1 MPNPWTG
8 KGNPYTRKEVID
20 RLRATLRQGKA
31 VIAAGAGTGISAK
44 FIERGGADLIIIYNS
59 GRFRMMGHGSTCGM
73 MAYGD
78 ANAIAMEIGEYEVLP
93 VVEEVPVICGVHAT
107 DPRRRMWHWLLKVKE
122 MGFSG
127 VNNFP
132 THTIVDGHF
141 RGVLEETG
149 MSVRKE
155 FEMVAL
161 ARRMDL
167 FSIVYVGSPEEAVE
181 MAKAG
186 ADSIIAHVGT
196 TVGGSIGVTKAV
208 VTWDHAIQRTR
219 DIIEAVRRVR
229 KDVIFLAHGGPINTP
244 EDADR
249 IMKATDVVGFVGASS
264 LERMGVEQSL
274 TDLTRR
280 FKALEA
286 PAAGGARAARPRS
299 GASAGGRTAAKGRKS

>member
-8 KGNPYTRKEVID
+8 KGNPYTRKEVIE
-20 RLRATLRQGKA
+20 RLRATLKKGNA
-31 VIAAGAGTGISAK
+31 IIAGGAGTGISAK

-59 GRFRMMGHGSTCGM
+59 GRFRMMGHGSTAGM

-78 ANAIAMEIGEYEVLP
+78 ANAIAMEIGEFEVLP
-93 VVEEVPVICGVHAT
+93 VVEECPVICGVHAT
-107 DPRRRMWHWLLKVKE
+107 DPRRRMWHWLGKVKE

-149 MSVRKE
+149 MSVKKE

-167 FSIVYVGSPEEAVE
+167 FSVVYVGSPEEAEE

-186 ADSIIAHVGT
+186 ADAIIAHVGT
-196 TVGGSIGVTKAV
+196 TVGGSIGVKSAV
-208 VTWDHAIQRTR
+208 KSWDFTIKRTQE
-219 DIIEAVRRVR
+219 IIDAATRVR
-229 KDVIFLAHGGPINTP
+229 KDIFFLCHGGPINTP
-244 EDADR
+244 QDAER
-249 IMKATDVVGFVGASS
+249 VINSTTAVGFVGATS
-264 LERMGVEQSL
+264 LERMGIEESL
-274 TDLTRR
+274 TNLTRK
-280 FKALEA
+280 FKSLKV
-286 PAAGGARAARPRS
+286 PKRG
-299 GASAGGRTAAKGRKS
+299 KKK

>member
-8 KGNPYTRKEVID
+8 KGNPYTRKEVVE
-20 RLRATLRQGKA
+20 RLRATVKKGGA
-31 VIAAGAGTGISAK
+31 IIAGGAGTGISAK

-93 VVEEVPVICGVHAT
+93 VVEECPVICGVHAT
-107 DPRRRMWHWLLKVKE
+107 DPRRRMWHWLGKVKE

-141 RGVLEETG
+141 RQVLEETG
-149 MSVRKE
+149 MSVKKE

-167 FSIVYVGSPEEAVE
+167 FSVVYVGSPEEAVE

-186 ADSIIAHVGT
+186 ADAIIAHVGT
-196 TVGGSIGVTKAV
+196 TVGGSIGVKKAV
-208 VTWDHAIQRTR
+208 VSWDYTLKRTQE
-219 DIIEAVRRVR
+219 IIDAASRVR
-229 KDVIFLAHGGPINTP
+229 KDIFFLCHGGPINTP
-244 EDADR
+244 EDAGR
-249 IMKATDVVGFVGASS
+249 VIANTDAVGFVGATS
-264 LERMGVEQSL
+264 LERMGVEESL
-274 TDLTRR
+274 TGLTRK
-280 FKALEA
+280 FKSLTL
-286 PAAGGARAARPRS
+286 PKRGKRR
-299 GASAGGRTAAKGRKS
+299 